1 MILCLPC
8 GNVTF
13 CWANILILFLTVS
26 MPRSLD
32 AFNSI
37 TPSLKDGPKSC
48 LARHIMVVV
57 LPTPGGPAMMMFGTF
72 PSLANTASLATVS
85 WLPTISGKVLGR
97 YFSIQGTFLPFGFSV
112 SPAILARQGIS

>member
-48 LARHIMVVV
+48 LARHMIVVV
-57 LPTPGGPAMMMFGTF
+57 LPTPGGPAMMMFDTL
-72 PSLANTASLATVS
+72 PSLQT
-85 WLPTISGKVLGR
+85 LPVYLPSPGCQQSQERWWVDTSQSRGHFVHLLLCPSHR
-97 YFSIQGTFLPFGFSV
+97 LLTF
-112 SPAILARQGIS
+112 

>member
-37 TPSLKDGPKSC
+37 TPSLKDEPKSC
-48 LARHIMVVV
+48 LARHMIVVV
-57 LPTPGGPAMMMFGTF
+57 LPTPGGPAMMMFDTL
-72 PSLANTASLATVS
+72 PSLANNLRKGGRSILLNPGHISSTCCFAL
-85 WLPTISGKVLGR
+85 LTIC
-97 YFSIQGTFLPFGFSV
+97 
-112 SPAILARQGIS
+112 